1 MRIRA
6 MYNGFEVTIVGFVA
20 NAETSSGEPLAVF
33 YSSSYRHLAYDV
45 ISKFMIIDHFSTI
58 C

>member
-6 MYNGFEVTIVGFVA
+6 MYNGFEVTIVGFVT
-20 NAETSSGEPLAVF
+20 NAEAGSSEPLAVF
-33 YSSSYRHLAYDV
+33 YSSSYRYLAFDV

>member
-1 MRIRA
+1 MKIRA

-20 NAETSSGEPLAVF
+20 NTGTCSVEPLAVF
-33 YSSSYRHLAYDV
+33 YNNSNRQLAYAA
-45 ISKFMIIDHFSTI
+45 ISKFMIIDYG